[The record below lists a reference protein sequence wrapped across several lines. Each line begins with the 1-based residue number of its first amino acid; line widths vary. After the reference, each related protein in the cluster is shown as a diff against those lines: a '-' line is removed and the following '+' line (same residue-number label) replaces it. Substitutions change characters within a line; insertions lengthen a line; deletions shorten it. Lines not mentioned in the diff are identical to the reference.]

1 MELREQAAIAAMQ
14 GIVASSLLTNHK
26 PEEVAKEAVKI
37 ADALIKELGVPV
49 KRQRFSPESK
59 LHSLGGVQTY
69 DRVVKDTG
77 KATLFD
83 IKGEG
88 FWIPN
93 KAFKQHGTNSIKV
106 DDDFQTTPVE
116 LMT

>member
-26 PEEVAKEAVKI
+26 PEAVAKEAVKI
-37 ADALIKELGVPV
+37 ADALIAELQPKKE
-49 KRQRFSPESK
+49 RFQPESK
-59 LHSLGGVQTY
+59 LHSLGGTQRY

-83 IKGEG
+83 IGG
-88 FWIPN
+88 HGYWIPN
-93 KAFKQHGTNSIKV
+93 KAFRSIEPGRIKV
-106 DDDFQTTPVE
+106 DDDFQTTAVE
-116 LMT
+116 LIT

>member
-14 GIVASSLLTNHK
+14 GIVASSLLTNHDPK
-26 PEEVAKEAVKI
+26 AVAKEAVQI
-37 ADALIKELGVPV
+37 ADALIAELGS
-49 KRQRFSPESK
+49 KRERFQPESK
-59 LHSLGGVQTY
+59 LHSLGGTQTY

-93 KAFKQHGTNSIKV
+93 KAFKFEGSSRIKV
-106 DDDFQTTPVE
+106 DKDFQTTAVE
-116 LMT
+116 LTT